1 MGERQKFSLKKYKKD
16 RKKCYD
22 LSRSGINLESLSH
35 TEERISSQ
43 MIKSNIRKIYGSTE
57 TQRLCFEADNC
68 IKKDALGLC
77 TLPVKDRKESKC
89 QYCEV
94 NI

>member
-1 MGERQKFSLKKYKKD
+1 MGTRQKFSLKKYGKD
-16 RKKCYD
+16 KQKCYE
-22 LSRSGINLESLSH
+22 LSKSGINLGTLSK

-43 MIKSNIRKIYGSTE
+43 RIKSNIRKIYGSTE
-57 TQRLCFEADNC
+57 TRGLCFEADNC
-68 IKKDALGLC
+68 NKKDALGLC
-77 TLPVKDRKESKC
+77 VVPFKDRKESKC